1 MGKRYEGKKYILAVQ
16 NGLESYQRA
25 FLFALIPQFLT
36 CPFFIQL
43 LDTPDHTASDPSL
56 KPSPPATLLRG
67 GPAVSFPPSQPPIPP
82 VGGAEL
88 RAKTPEPYA
97 APAVAERSG
106 ATKGFLCG
114 NISGDAT
121 CPPALTQPAA
131 RASLVPSSHYL
142 ARTWPRPGSRRE
154 SGRRV
159 PGALGNLRARISWG
173 SCQGSGSSAAVV
185 VAFPDCWPGAS
196 CWF

>member
-36 CPFFIQL
+36 CPFFIQR

-67 GPAVSFPPSQPPIPP
+67 GPAMSFSPSQPPLPP

-88 RAKTPEPYA
+88 RAKTPEPNA
-97 APAVAERSG
+97 APLQQYMPPSYEQGMHLHSSLCFSQMYVNICVLIYKHRGFPGDSAV
-106 ATKGFLCG
+106 K
-114 NISGDAT
+114 N
-121 CPPALTQPAA
+121 QPAMQE
-131 RASLVPSSHYL
+131 
-142 ARTWPRPGSRRE
+142 T
-154 SGRRV
+154 
-159 PGALGNLRARISWG
+159 
-173 SCQGSGSSAAVV
+173 Q
-185 VAFPDCWPGAS
+185 
-196 CWF
+196 